1 MSKVK
6 QKECLL
12 KAKQEVAFLENQ
24 QLTIYEN
31 VCELLGTKDY
41 EGFVWDYVFGN
52 SSDNN
57 EVLREMDR
65 Q

>member
-12 KAKQEVAFLENQ
+12 KAKQEITFLENQ

-31 VCELLGTKDY
+31 VCELLETEDN

-57 EVLREMDR
+57 EVLREINR